1 MATWLSNYLGSLG
14 LGPDFEPYIT
24 GVLYDQNLSEE
35 DKSATIYECFEES
48 CDLVSKP
55 YSFMD
60 FAIPIS
66 SPTISSPK
74 VHHTC
79 PSLHQSKT

>member
-35 DKSATIYECFEES
+35 DKSATIYECLEES
-48 CDLVSKP
+48 CDLVS
-55 YSFMD
+55 
-60 FAIPIS
+60 
-66 SPTISSPK
+66 
-74 VHHTC
+74 
-79 PSLHQSKT
+79 